1 MPVTHPHLYMLTH
14 QLTNAYLAA
23 AMPTIKRCTSECSG
37 RGDKETATREAT
49 CRIVCHAH
57 GLAHAPCLGTYGP
70 WPQRRPLASGVCGG
84 VAMPMSRTIM
94 QQTAPPALRAR
105 VMSFYAFSF
114 MGAGPL
120 GALWA
125 GYMADLFGPQ
135 MAIVISSAGMA
146 SLVLVMA
153 FISPLWGSATEQS
166 PHS

>member
-1 MPVTHPHLYMLTH
+1 LLLAQFFGSIVLLLAGLVV
-14 QLTNAYLAA
+14 QQYLF
-23 AMPTIKRCTSECSG
+23 IFF
-37 RGDKETATREAT
+37 
-49 CRIVCHAH
+49 VF
-57 GLAHAPCLGTYGP
+57 L
-70 WPQRRPLASGVCGG
+70 WGVCGG

-94 QQTAPPALRAR
+94 QQTAPQALRAR

-146 SLVLVMA
+146 TLVLVMA
-153 FISPLWGSATEQS
+153 FISPLWRSVTEQS
-166 PHS
+166 PQS